1 MIVIA
6 GGTGT
11 LGQRLVP
18 RLVDR
23 GLPVRVFTRDAS
35 RARGL
40 AQGEFEVFV
49 GDVRDRKRA
58 AEAVQNAAAVI
69 SAIHGF
75 IGTGGVTPESVD
87 RDGNAHLISAAA
99 RNGAAFMLIS
109 AIGTAPD
116 HPWELMRAKHA
127 AEENLRQSGVPY
139 AIIRPSAFT
148 ETWGGM
154 MLSSLQTSGRIQVF
168 GRGDNPS
175 NFVSVIDVAAL
186 VESVVTGERPGSREI
201 DFGGPDTLTFNQLA
215 AIVQDVAGRRAPVRH
230 IPRPVLRAMSLVA
243 RPLSPQLARQSRGAV
258 VLDTTDMSFDPGPV
272 RREFPDLPETGVRE
286 ALKKLLDC
294 QAPAKP

>member
-18 RLVDR
+18 RLVER

-40 AQGEFEVFV
+40 AQGGFEVFV
-49 GDVRDRKRA
+49 GDVRDRERV

-69 SAIHGF
+69 SAVHGF

-99 RNGAAFMLIS
+99 RTGAAFMLIS

-168 GRGDNPS
+168 GRGNNPS
-175 NFVSVIDVAAL
+175 NYVSVIDVAAL
-186 VESVVTGERPGSREI
+186 VERVVTGERPGSREI
-201 DFGGPDTLTFNQLA
+201 VIGGPDTLTFNQLA

-230 IPRPVLRAMSLVA
+230 IPRPVLRAMSHA
-243 RPLSPQLARQSRGAV
+243 GPLNPQLARQSRGAV
-258 VLDTTDMSFDPGPV
+258 VLDTIDMSFDPGPA
-272 RREFPDLPETGVRE
+272 RRQFPDVPETSVRE
-286 ALKKLLDC
+286 ALKKLLDR

>member
-40 AQGEFEVFV
+40 AQGDFEVFV
-49 GDVRDRKRA
+49 GDVRDRDRV

-99 RNGAAFMLIS
+99 RNEAAFMLIS

-116 HPWELMRAKHA
+116 HPWKLARAKHA

-148 ETWGGM
+148 ETWGAM

-168 GRGDNPS
+168 GRGNNP
-175 NFVSVIDVAAL
+175 
-186 VESVVTGERPGSREI
+186 
-201 DFGGPDTLTFNQLA
+201 
-215 AIVQDVAGRRAPVRH
+215 
-230 IPRPVLRAMSLVA
+230 
-243 RPLSPQLARQSRGAV
+243 
-258 VLDTTDMSFDPGPV
+258 
-272 RREFPDLPETGVRE
+272 
-286 ALKKLLDC
+286 
-294 QAPAKP
+294 

>member
-1 MIVIA
+1 MIVVA

-35 RARGL
+35 RAHGDL
-40 AQGEFEVFV
+40 DVFV
-49 GDVRDRKRA
+49 GDVRDRERV

-99 RNGAAFMLIS
+99 RNGATFMLIS

-148 ETWGGM
+148 ETWGAM
-154 MLSSLQTSGRIQVF
+154 MLASLQTSGRIQVF

-186 VESVVTGERPGSREI
+186 VERVVTGERPWNREI

-215 AIVQDVAGRRAPVRH
+215 AIVQDVAGRRAAVRH
-230 IPRPVLRAMSLVA
+230 IPRPVLRAMSHVA
-243 RPLSPQLARQSRGAV
+243 RPLNPQLARQSRAAV
-258 VLDTTDMSFDPGPV
+258 VLDTIDMSFDSGPA
-272 RREFPDLPETGVRE
+272 RREFPDVPETSVRE
-286 ALKKLLDC
+286 ALKKLLDR

>member
-23 GLPVRVFTRDAS
+23 GLPVRVVTRDAS

-40 AQGEFEVFV
+40 AQGGFEVFV
-49 GDVRDRKRA
+49 GDVRDRERV

-69 SAIHGF
+69 SAVHGF

-99 RNGAAFMLIS
+99 RTGAAFMLIS

-168 GRGDNPS
+168 GRGNNPS
-175 NFVSVIDVAAL
+175 NYVSVIDVAAL
-186 VESVVTGERPGSREI
+186 VERVVTGERPGSREI
-201 DFGGPDTLTFNQLA
+201 VIGGPDTLTFNQLA

-230 IPRPVLRAMSLVA
+230 IPRPVLRAMSLA
-243 RPLSPQLARQSRGAV
+243 GPLNPQLARQSRGAV
-258 VLDTTDMSFDPGPV
+258 VLDTIDMSFDPGPA
-272 RREFPDLPETGVRE
+272 RRQFPDVPETSVRE
-286 ALKKLLDC
+286 ALKKLLDR

>member
-1 MIVIA
+1 
-6 GGTGT
+6 
-11 LGQRLVP
+11 
-18 RLVDR
+18 
-23 GLPVRVFTRDAS
+23 
-35 RARGL
+35 
-40 AQGEFEVFV
+40 
-49 GDVRDRKRA
+49 
-58 AEAVQNAAAVI
+58 
-69 SAIHGF
+69 
-75 IGTGGVTPESVD
+75 
-87 RDGNAHLISAAA
+87 
-99 RNGAAFMLIS
+99 MLIS

-186 VESVVTGERPGSREI
+186 VESVVTGERPGNREI
-201 DFGGPDTLTFNQLA
+201 VIGGPDTLTFNQLA
-215 AIVQDVAGRRAPVRH
+215 AIVQDVAGRHAPVRH
-230 IPRPVLRAMSLVA
+230 IPRPVLRAMSLA
-243 RPLSPQLARQSRGAV
+243 GPLNPQLARQSRGAV

-286 ALKKLLDC
+286 ALKQLLDR

>member
-1 MIVIA
+1 
-6 GGTGT
+6 
-11 LGQRLVP
+11 
-18 RLVDR
+18 
-23 GLPVRVFTRDAS
+23 
-35 RARGL
+35 
-40 AQGEFEVFV
+40 
-49 GDVRDRKRA
+49 
-58 AEAVQNAAAVI
+58 
-69 SAIHGF
+69 
-75 IGTGGVTPESVD
+75 VTPESVD

-99 RNGAAFMLIS
+99 HNGAAFMLIS

-127 AEENLRQSGVPY
+127 AEENLRRSGVPY

-148 ETWGGM
+148 ETWGTM

-186 VESVVTGERPGSREI
+186 VESVVTGERLGSREI

-215 AIVQDVAGRRAPVRH
+215 AIVQEVAGRRGTVRH
-230 IPRPVLRAMSLVA
+230 IPRPVLRAMSHVA
-243 RPLSPQLARQSRGAV
+243 RPLNPQLARQSGGAV
-258 VLDTTDMSFDPGPV
+258 VVDTIDMSFDPGPV
-272 RREFPDLPETGVRE
+272 RREFPDLPETSVRE
-286 ALKKLLDC
+286 ALQKLLDR

>member
-1 MIVIA
+1 MIVVA

-40 AQGEFEVFV
+40 AHGGFEVFV
-49 GDVRDRKRA
+49 GDVRDRDRV
-58 AEAVQNAAAVI
+58 AEAVHNATAVI
-69 SAIHGF
+69 SAVQGF

-139 AIIRPSAFT
+139 AIIRPPAFT
-148 ETWGGM
+148 ETWGTM

-186 VESVVTGERPGSREI
+186 VESVVTGGRPGSREI
-201 DFGGPDTLTFNQLA
+201 DFGGSDTLTFNQLA
-215 AIVQDVAGRRAPVRH
+215 AIV
-230 IPRPVLRAMSLVA
+230 
-243 RPLSPQLARQSRGAV
+243 
-258 VLDTTDMSFDPGPV
+258 
-272 RREFPDLPETGVRE
+272 
-286 ALKKLLDC
+286 
-294 QAPAKP
+294 

>member
-18 RLVDR
+18 RLVER

-35 RARGL
+35 RAQGL
-40 AQGEFEVFV
+40 AQGDFEVFV
-49 GDVRDRKRA
+49 GDVRDRDRV

-69 SAIHGF
+69 SSIHGF

-99 RNGAAFMLIS
+99 RNGAAYVLIS

-154 MLSSLQTSGRIQVF
+154 MLSFLQTSGRIQVF

-186 VESVVTGERPGSREI
+186 VERVVTGERPGSREI
-201 DFGGPDTLTFNQLA
+201 VIGGPDTLTFNQLA

-230 IPRPVLRAMSLVA
+230 IPRPVLRAMSLA
-243 RPLSPQLARQSRGAV
+243 GPLNPQLARQSRGAV

-286 ALKKLLDC
+286 ALKKLLDR
-294 QAPAKP
+294 QARAKP

>member
-1 MIVIA
+1 
-6 GGTGT
+6 
-11 LGQRLVP
+11 
-18 RLVDR
+18 
-23 GLPVRVFTRDAS
+23 
-35 RARGL
+35 
-40 AQGEFEVFV
+40 
-49 GDVRDRKRA
+49 
-58 AEAVQNAAAVI
+58 
-69 SAIHGF
+69 
-75 IGTGGVTPESVD
+75 VTPESVD

-99 RNGAAFMLIS
+99 RNGAAFVLIS

-148 ETWGGM
+148 ETWGAM

-168 GRGDNPS
+168 GRGGNPS

-201 DFGGPDTLTFNQLA
+201 VIGGPDTLTFNQLA
-215 AIVQDVAGRRAPVRH
+215 AIVQDVAGRRATVRH
-230 IPRPVLRAMSLVA
+230 IPRPVLRAMSLA
-243 RPLSPQLARQSRGAV
+243 GPLSPQLARQSRGAV
-258 VLDTTDMSFDPGPV
+258 VLDTLDMSFDPGPV
-272 RREFPDLPETGVRE
+272 RREFPDVPETSVRE
-286 ALKKLLDC
+286 ALKKLLDR

>member
-40 AQGEFEVFV
+40 AQGDFEVFV
-49 GDVRDRKRA
+49 GDVRDRDRV

-69 SAIHGF
+69 SSIHGF

-99 RNGAAFMLIS
+99 RNEAAFMLIS
-109 AIGTAPD
+109 AIGTVPD

-168 GRGDNPS
+168 GRGNNPS
-175 NFVSVIDVAAL
+175 NYVSVIDVAAL

-201 DFGGPDTLTFNQLA
+201 VIGGPDTLTFNQLA
-215 AIVQDVAGRRAPVRH
+215 AIVQDVAGRQAAVRH
-230 IPRPVLRAMSLVA
+230 IPRPVLRAMSLA
-243 RPLSPQLARQSRGAV
+243 GPLNPQLARQSRGAV
-258 VLDTTDMSFDPGPV
+258 VLDTIDMSFDPGPV
-272 RREFPDLPETGVRE
+272 RREFPDLPETSVRE
-286 ALKKLLDC
+286 ALKKLLDR
-294 QAPAKP
+294 

>member
-6 GGTGT
+6 GGTST

-18 RLVDR
+18 RLVER

-35 RARGL
+35 RARAL
-40 AQGEFEVFV
+40 AQGGFEVVV
-49 GDVRDRKRA
+49 GDVRDRNRV

-75 IGTGGVTPESVD
+75 IGTGSVTPESVD

-148 ETWGGM
+148 ETWGTM

-186 VESVVTGERPGSREI
+186 VEQVVTGERLGSREI

-215 AIVQDVAGRRAPVRH
+215 ALVQDVAGRRATVRH
-230 IPRPVLRAMSLVA
+230 IPRPVLRAISHVA
-243 RPLSPQLARQSRGAV
+243 RPLNPQLARQSRGAV
-258 VLDTTDMSFDPGPV
+258 VLDTIDMSFDPGPA
-272 RREFPDLPETGVRE
+272 RREFPALPETSVRE
-286 ALKKLLDC
+286 ALKKLLDR

>member
-23 GLPVRVFTRDAS
+23 GIPVRVFTRDAS
-35 RARGL
+35 RAQGL
-40 AQGEFEVFV
+40 APGGFEVFV
-49 GDVRDRKRA
+49 GDVRDRERV

-69 SAIHGF
+69 SAVHGF

-99 RNGAAFMLIS
+99 RNGAAFVLMS
-109 AIGTAPD
+109 GIGTAPD

-148 ETWGGM
+148 ETWGAM
-154 MLSSLQTSGRIQVF
+154 MLSSLQTSG
-168 GRGDNPS
+168 
-175 NFVSVIDVAAL
+175 
-186 VESVVTGERPGSREI
+186 
-201 DFGGPDTLTFNQLA
+201 LA

>member
-40 AQGEFEVFV
+40 AQGGFEVFV
-49 GDVRDRKRA
+49 GDVRDRDRV
-58 AEAVQNAAAVI
+58 AEAVRNAAAVI

-99 RNGAAFMLIS
+99 RNEAAFILIS
-109 AIGTAPD
+109 GIGTAPD
-116 HPWELMRAKHA
+116 HPWDFVRAKHA
-127 AEENLRQSGVPY
+127 AEQNLRQSGVPY

-148 ETWGGM
+148 ETWGAM
-154 MLSSLQTSGRIQVF
+154 MLSSLQMSGRIQVF

-175 NFVSVIDVAAL
+175 NYVSVIDVAAL
-186 VESVVTGERPGSREI
+186 IESVVTGERPGNREI

-215 AIVQDVAGRRAPVRH
+215 NIVQDVAGRQATVRH
-230 IPRPVLRAMSLVA
+230 IPRPVLRAMSHVA
-243 RPLSPQLARQSRGAV
+243 RPLNPQLARQSRGAV
-258 VLDTTDMSFDPGPV
+258 VLDTIDMSFDPGPA
-272 RREFPDLPETGVRE
+272 RREFPDVPETSVRE
-286 ALKKLLDC
+286 ALNKLLDR

>member
-18 RLVDR
+18 RLVER

-40 AQGEFEVFV
+40 AQGDFEVCV
-49 GDVRDRKRA
+49 GDVRDRERA

-69 SAIHGF
+69 SSIHGF

-99 RNGAAFMLIS
+99 RNRAAFMLIS

-148 ETWGGM
+148 ETWGTM
-154 MLSSLQTSGRIQVF
+154 MLSSLQTSGRIQIF
-168 GRGDNPS
+168 GRGNNPS
-175 NFVSVIDVAAL
+175 NYVSVIDVAAL
-186 VESVVTGERPGSREI
+186 IESVITGERLGSREI

-215 AIVQDVAGRRAPVRH
+215 AIVQDVAGRQAAVRH
-230 IPRPVLRAMSLVA
+230 IPRPVLRAMSHVA
-243 RPLSPQLARQSRGAV
+243 RPLNPQLARQSRGAV
-258 VLDTTDMSFDPGPV
+258 VLDTIDMSFDPRPA
-272 RREFPDLPETGVRE
+272 RREFPDVPETDVRE
-286 ALKKLLDC
+286 ALKKLLNR

>member
-1 MIVIA
+1 
-6 GGTGT
+6 
-11 LGQRLVP
+11 
-18 RLVDR
+18 
-23 GLPVRVFTRDAS
+23 
-35 RARGL
+35 
-40 AQGEFEVFV
+40 
-49 GDVRDRKRA
+49 
-58 AEAVQNAAAVI
+58 
-69 SAIHGF
+69 
-75 IGTGGVTPESVD
+75 VTPESVD

-99 RNGAAFMLIS
+99 RNGAAFVLIS
-109 AIGTAPD
+109 GIGAAPD
-116 HPWELMRAKHA
+116 HPWELARAKHA

-186 VESVVTGERPGSREI
+186 VESVVTGERLGSREI

-215 AIVQDVAGRRAPVRH
+215 AIVQDVAGRRAAVRH
-230 IPRPVLRAMSLVA
+230 IPRPVLRAMSHVA
-243 RPLSPQLARQSRGAV
+243 RPLNPQLARQSRAAV
-258 VLDTTDMSFDPGPV
+258 VLDTIDMSFDPRPA
-272 RREFPDLPETGVRE
+272 RREFPDVPETSVRE
-286 ALKKLLDC
+286 ALKKLLDR